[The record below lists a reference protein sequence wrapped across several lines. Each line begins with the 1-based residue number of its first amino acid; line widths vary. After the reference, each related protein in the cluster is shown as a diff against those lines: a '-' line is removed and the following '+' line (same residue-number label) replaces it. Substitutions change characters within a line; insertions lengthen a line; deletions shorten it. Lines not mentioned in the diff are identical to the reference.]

1 MYIAVE
7 WTEVKLPLLTQEFFA
22 HKSSEENLE
31 LRISEPNILTVTG
44 TKDNTPKCRQGFH
57 WVTTNSAQ
65 VAGMCVAD
73 LKDNCSEY
81 NSELGVCVYCD
92 QGYNLEEL
100 ASNNNQ
106 CEKVQQGLLPTP
118 KPTGNPEERHG
129 DEKPVEERHGDE
141 KPVA

>member
-1 MYIAVE
+1 
-7 WTEVKLPLLTQEFFA
+7 
-22 HKSSEENLE
+22 
-31 LRISEPNILTVTG
+31 
-44 TKDNTPKCRQGFH
+44 
-57 WVTTNSAQ
+57 
-65 VAGMCVAD
+65 MCVAD

-141 KPVA
+141 KPVEERHGDEKPVA